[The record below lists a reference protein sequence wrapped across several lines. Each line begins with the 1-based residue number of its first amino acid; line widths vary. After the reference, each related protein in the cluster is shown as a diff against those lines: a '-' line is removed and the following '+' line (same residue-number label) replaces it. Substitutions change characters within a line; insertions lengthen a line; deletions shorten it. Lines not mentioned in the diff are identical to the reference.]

1 MKRSPN
7 RPPDDSPAAQAL
19 QLVLTQLV
27 DEGYIEVV
35 GVNELGDVVYQ
46 RCMADTDEVPF

>member
-1 MKRSPN
+1 M
-7 RPPDDSPAAQAL
+7 AL
-19 QLVLTQLV
+19 RQLV

-46 RCMADTDEVPF
+46 KCSDEDDDVPF